1 MAFLRYR
8 AALDRM
14 MRGHA
19 QVLSKNDISDTI
31 SFARIAL
38 IVGLVFLHY
47 QQYPDVQTSPFA
59 GMDAS
64 GHQVATFV
72 NSFMLFFFFSVVPLL
87 SVISGWLF
95 FSFDAD
101 KAGASLRHR
110 IRRRFTSLYLPMV
123 FWDVLYLAILIPLFV
138 WKPDYPLFDEINI
151 HFGDAGFMD
160 YVNALFGITRHP
172 VGFQFWFIRDLF
184 TTVLVSPLLWLSL
197 KRTPWLGMAVLGA
210 AWMLGSN
217 LFIFFRTDVV
227 FFFYLGGFL
236 RIHRIPLHISYRTA
250 WSLMALY
257 IALVALRTL
266 APLVLELAGARP
278 LFLTAATRSMRVVG
292 VIACW
297 GVFLQLARTRFGKLV
312 ARFGGLAFFLH
323 SIHFPLIAEVKIL
336 LWPFLPA
343 QTDGWLIAHYVASV
357 TVTVVIG
364 LSAGLLLAIKAPR
377 VFALMNGGRPGT
389 GPQGREAPLPTVTP
403 LPAALPATGG
413 EVGPDCEVQG
423 NLIIE
428 PNFPTN
434 RKPHDG

>member
-1 MAFLRYR
+1 M
-8 AALDRM
+8 
-14 MRGHA
+14 
-19 QVLSKNDISDTI
+19 LSKNDISDTI

-197 KRTPWLGMAVLGA
+197 KRTPWLGMAVLACSVTAIDQVPWPMPASKQGIEAMVQRLGDDGIA
-210 AWMLGSN
+210 A
-217 LFIFFRTDVV
+217 
-227 FFFYLGGFL
+227 
-236 RIHRIPLHISYRTA
+236 ISEA
-250 WSLMALY
+250 
-257 IALVALRTL
+257 L
-266 APLVLELAGARP
+266 APEPGADVAMAG
-278 LFLTAATRSMRVVG
+278 
-292 VIACW
+292 
-297 GVFLQLARTRFGKLV
+297 
-312 ARFGGLAFFLH
+312 
-323 SIHFPLIAEVKIL
+323 
-336 LWPFLPA
+336 
-343 QTDGWLIAHYVASV
+343 
-357 TVTVVIG
+357 
-364 LSAGLLLAIKAPR
+364 
-377 VFALMNGGRPGT
+377 N
-389 GPQGREAPLPTVTP
+389 
-403 LPAALPATGG
+403 
-413 EVGPDCEVQG
+413 
-423 NLIIE
+423 
-428 PNFPTN
+428 
-434 RKPHDG
+434 